1 MPSATRSPPVT
12 PSAPPSVKSFWTST
26 MRRAVTMLRA
36 EACLHCLPGGERN
49 RRRRSPACGRF
60 PRSAG
65 GFVGEPVDLGELLGS
80 AQTQLTSD
88 NAADVLDQ
96 PSLPGGAGVE
106 TLRVEVEAAQV

>member
-12 PSAPPSVKSFWTST
+12 PSSPPSVKAFWTST
-26 MRRAVTMLRA
+26 MRSALAMLRA
-36 EACLHCLPGGERN
+36 YAVLHWLPWGEGS
-49 RRRRSPACGRF
+49 RRRRGPACGDF

-96 PSLPGGAGVE
+96 PSLPG
-106 TLRVEVEAAQV
+106 AQT

>member
-1 MPSATRSPPVT
+1 
-12 PSAPPSVKSFWTST
+12 
-26 MRRAVTMLRA
+26 
-36 EACLHCLPGGERN
+36 N

-96 PSLPGGAGVE
+96 PSLPGGPDVE
-106 TLRVEVEAAQV
+106 TLRVEVEAAQVSGQSSARSKLRLHLGARFRVHPVPRRIRV